1 MSAPIVDDHAGP
13 DANDGRHHPK
23 DTGNDRD
30 REAPLIL
37 DTAPPRTLG
46 FRDQAAFWA
55 NLGVSLL
62 GFSGALAILAPAGYP
77 QLSILAAVVA
87 AVGGTLIGSLMVAV
101 AGIPGARSGAPAMTV
116 LRGLFG
122 TKISYVPTLFN
133 IVQCVGWGTFELL
146 VISMGI
152 EAMTDGQGP
161 HWLYIV
167 AAGVVTTGMSLRPLG
182 MLRILRR
189 YVTIAVGIAML
200 YFSVQLW
207 REGLPPLTEGS
218 WSGFFPAMDSALA
231 IAVSWVPLAS
241 DYTRHSR
248 DVKSAFWAAMSGYS
262 ITSIWCYLL
271 GLVALVQVDGDVDRI
286 FDSFLGVT
294 AGWVFF
300 SVLVIR
306 EVDQSFANVYST
318 AMSIQNLAPRVDRR
332 VLCVGVGALVT
343 GFALMVDDFATYE
356 SFLYLIGS
364 VFIPLFGA
372 LAVDLFFGRG
382 RAGWDLGDHA
392 PARWVML
399 VPWALG
405 FCVYQLINP
414 GSIEWWARFWGHVQ
428 DALHIHAQTWTSA
441 SLFSFTT
448 AGLTAFAAVAWDRR
462 RARASA

>member
-1 MSAPIVDDHAGP
+1 MSAPVVDDARPETPHAG
-13 DANDGRHHPK
+13 A
-23 DTGNDRD
+23 
-30 REAPLIL
+30 EAPLIL

-62 GFSGALAILAPAGYP
+62 GFSGALYVLAPVGYP
-77 QLSILAAVVA
+77 QLSMVAAIVA
-87 AVGGTLIGSLMVAV
+87 AVGGTLIGTLMVAV

-122 TKISYVPTLFN
+122 TKISYVPTVFN
-133 IVQCVGWGTFELL
+133 IVQCIGWGTFELL
-146 VISMGI
+146 VISIGI
-152 EAMTDGQGP
+152 EAMTDGDGP

-167 AAGVVTTGMSLRPLG
+167 AAGAVTTAMTLRPLG

-189 YVTIAVGIAML
+189 YVTVAVGIAML

-207 REGLPPLTEGS
+207 REGLPPMTEGS
-218 WSGFFPAMDSALA
+218 WSGFFPAMDAALA
-231 IAVSWVPLAS
+231 VAVSWVPLAS

-248 DVKSAFWAAMSGYS
+248 GTKPAFWAALSGFS

-271 GLVALVQVDGDVDRI
+271 GLVALAQVGGDPDKI

-300 SVLVIR
+300 AVLVVR

-332 VLCVGVGALVT
+332 VLCLGVGALVT
-343 GFALMVDDFATYE
+343 GFALMVNDFDTYA
-356 SFLYLIGS
+356 SFLSLIGS
-364 VFIPLFGA
+364 IFIPLLGV
-372 LAVDLFFGRG
+372 LAVDLFAGRG

-392 PARWVML
+392 PARWVM
-399 VPWALG
+399 VAPWALG
-405 FCVYQLINP
+405 FCMYQLINP
-414 GSIEWWARFWGHVQ
+414 GSVEWWATFWGHIQ

-441 SLFSFTT
+441 SLFSFALAGVT
-448 AGLTAFAAVAWDRR
+448 AYVAVAWDRR
-462 RARASA
+462 RAVAAR

>member
-1 MSAPIVDDHAGP
+1 MGDARAEHEPESGP
-13 DANDGRHHPK
+13 RSPADA
-23 DTGNDRD
+23 
-30 REAPLIL
+30 EAPLIL

-62 GFSGALAILAPAGYP
+62 GFSGALAVLAPAGYP
-77 QLSILAAVVA
+77 QLSMIAAIVA
-87 AVGGTLIGSLMVAV
+87 AVGGTLIGTLMVAV

-116 LRGLFG
+116 LRGLLG
-122 TKISYVPTLFN
+122 TKISYVPTVFN
-133 IVQCVGWGTFELL
+133 IVQCIGWGTFELF

-152 EAMTDGQGP
+152 EAMTDGDGP

-167 AAGVVTTGMSLRPLG
+167 AAGTVTTAMTLRPLG

-200 YFSVQLW
+200 YFTIQLW
-207 REGLPPLTEGS
+207 REGLPPMTQGS
-218 WSGFFPAMDSALA
+218 WSGFFPAMDAALA
-231 IAVSWVPLAS
+231 VAVSWVPLAS

-248 DVKSAFWAAMSGYS
+248 GTKSAFWATLSGFS
-262 ITSIWCYLL
+262 VTSIWCYLL
-271 GLVALVQVDGDVDRI
+271 GLVAIAQAGGDADKI

-300 SVLVIR
+300 AVLVVR

-332 VLCVGVGALVT
+332 VLCLGVGALVT
-343 GFALMVDDFATYE
+343 GFALLVDDFSTYAN
-356 SFLYLIGS
+356 FLSLIGS
-364 VFIPLFGA
+364 VFIPLLGV
-372 LAVDLFFGRG
+372 LAMDLFAGRG

-405 FCVYQLINP
+405 FCMYQLINP
-414 GSIEWWARFWGHVQ
+414 GTVDWWAKFWGHIQ
-428 DALHIHAQTWTSA
+428 DATHIHAQTWTSA
-441 SLFSFTT
+441 SLFSFAV
-448 AGLTAFAAVAWDRR
+448 AGATAFLAVRWDGRRAVA
-462 RARASA
+462 ARG

>member
-1 MSAPIVDDHAGP
+1 MSAPVVDDARPEPSDSGSG
-13 DANDGRHHPK
+13 A
-23 DTGNDRD
+23 
-30 REAPLIL
+30 EAPLIL

-62 GFSGALAILAPAGYP
+62 GFSGALAVLAPQGYP
-77 QLSILAAVVA
+77 QLSIVAAVVA
-87 AVGGTLIGSLMVAV
+87 AIGGTLIGALMVAV

-152 EAMTDGQGP
+152 EAMTDGRGP

-167 AAGVVTTGMSLRPLG
+167 AAGVVTTGMTLRPLG

-200 YFSVQLW
+200 YFSVQLV

-218 WSGFFPAMDSALA
+218 WSGFFPAMDAALA
-231 IAVSWVPLAS
+231 VAVSWVPLAS

-248 DVKSAFWAAMSGYS
+248 GSKSAFWAALSGYS

-271 GLVALVQVDGDVDRI
+271 GLVALAQVGGDVDKI

-300 SVLVIR
+300 TVLVVR

-318 AMSIQNLAPRVDRR
+318 AMSIQNLAPRIDRR

-343 GFALMVDDFATYE
+343 AFALMVDDFATYE
-356 SFLYLIGS
+356 SFLYLLGS

-372 LAVDLFFGRG
+372 LVVDLFVGRG
-382 RAGWDLGDHA
+382 RTGWDLGDHS

-399 VPWALG
+399 APWALG
-405 FCVYQLINP
+405 FGTYQLINP
-414 GSIEWWARFWGHVQ
+414 GSIEWWAKGWAHVQ
-428 DALHIHAQTWTSA
+428 DATHIHAQAWTSA
-441 SLFSFTT
+441 SLFSFAIAGVT
-448 AGLTAFAAVAWDRR
+448 AYAAVLWDRR
-462 RARASA
+462 RARARATG